1 MVLLWLKITA
11 RRHFCGS
18 EAATSIKA
26 ICIRPSQPLQVNGVS
41 VVGMQHA
48 EVVAAIKVGGDM
60 TKLLVVDEEAD
71 EFFKRC
77 HVLPT
82 EEHLTGMTLFLE

>member
-1 MVLLWLKITA
+1 M
-11 RRHFCGS
+11 
-18 EAATSIKA
+18 
-26 ICIRPSQPLQVNGVS
+26 S

-71 EFFKRC
+71 EFFNRC
-77 HVLPT
+77 HVLPS
-82 EEHLTGMTLFLE
+82 EEHLSGMTLS